1 MPAFPKPKFTFDYD
15 LATEIKALRDYP
27 KARPN
32 RKIPD
37 KSAQRLLLATW
48 NIANL
53 GLQERRDND
62 HKLIAEMLGWF
73 DLIAVQEVNDNL
85 GGLRAIQ
92 NFLPKTF
99 RVLFSNSAGNNER
112 MAFVYDSKKIKPL
125 EKIGILT
132 IPPSQQSDIRI
143 EGITQEFRGFD
154 RSPFLATFRVGSFTL
169 LLVCVHLYF
178 GDDDAKESIDR
189 RCLEAYAVGRWGD
202 LRRKSKNAFTPNIIA
217 LGDFNLPKVDPGDP
231 IYKALTR
238 RGLELPTHSTQIG
251 SSVTSDSHYD
261 QVTFF
266 PGDVK
271 EKFVSA
277 GVFDFDGAL
286 FRNLWD
292 PLDKK
297 NTRFFDYMKY
307 YVSDHRILWA
317 EFKL

>member
-1 MPAFPKPKFTFDYD
+1 MPAFPKPKTDFDYN
-15 LATEIKALRDYP
+15 LATEIKALRSYP
-27 KARPN
+27 VTKPD

-37 KSAQRLLLATW
+37 KSPERLLLATW

-53 GLQERRDND
+53 GLQKRRESDY
-62 HKLIAEMLGWF
+62 KLIAEMLGWF
-73 DLIAVQEVNDNL
+73 DLIALQEVNDDL
-85 GGLRAIQ
+85 TGLRAIQ
-92 NFLPKTF
+92 KVLPKRF
-99 RVLFSNSAGNNER
+99 RILFSNSAGNNER
-112 MAFVYDSKKIKPL
+112 MAFVFDSRKVTPL

-132 IPPSQQSDIRI
+132 IPPSQHADVRI
-143 EGITQEFRGFD
+143 EGFTQEFRGFD
-154 RSPFLATFRVGSFTL
+154 RSPFLASFKVGSFTL
-169 LLVCVHLYF
+169 LLACVHLYF
-178 GDDDAKESIDR
+178 GDDAARKSIER
-189 RCLEAYAVGRWGD
+189 RSLEAYAIGRWAD

-238 RGLELPTHSTQIG
+238 RGLELPPHSTQIG

-261 QVTFF
+261 QLTFF

-271 EKFVSA
+271 DRFVSA

-286 FRNLWD
+286 FRKLWD
-292 PLDKK
+292 PQDPK
-297 NTRFFDYMKY
+297 NTAFFDFMKY